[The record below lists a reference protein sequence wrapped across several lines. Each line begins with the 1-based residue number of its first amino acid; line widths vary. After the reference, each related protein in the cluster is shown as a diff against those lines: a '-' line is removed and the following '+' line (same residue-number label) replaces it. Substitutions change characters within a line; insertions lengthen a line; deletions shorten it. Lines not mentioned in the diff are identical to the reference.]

1 MMQSGNIWHPSGVVL
16 LFSPVRGIQVLRSV
30 AWDPK
35 KGWQQPGYELFFGD
49 SSAGDGDSDGG
60 MIAPE
65 LFING
70 PGMKV
75 LLDEE
80 CNKFID

>member
-1 MMQSGNIWHPSGVVL
+1 MDKSYSLAMSSLSDNGL
-16 LFSPVRGIQVLRSV
+16 LP
-30 AWDPK
+30 
-35 KGWQQPGYELFFGD
+35 GD

-65 LFING
+65 LFSNG

-80 CNKFID
+80 CNKFIDKILFHRVHF